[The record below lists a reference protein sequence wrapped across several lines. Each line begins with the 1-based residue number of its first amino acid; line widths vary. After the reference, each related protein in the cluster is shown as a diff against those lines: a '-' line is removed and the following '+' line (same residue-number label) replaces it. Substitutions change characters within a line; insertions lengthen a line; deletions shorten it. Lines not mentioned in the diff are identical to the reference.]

1 MSSESERVGFKKMEF
16 RLEVTD
22 DWPPVSSET
31 LWVEE
36 LSYGRF
42 RIDNSPFFVRDLAVD
57 DIVAGLE
64 TDSPF
69 LTFVE
74 RVKSGGHSTVWVITM
89 DQSIKET
96 LIESVRRQGCFVEVS
111 PWPSLLSLDV
121 PSKRA
126 LKDLRSTL
134 KELGQ
139 NSDISVVE
147 SCLG

>member
-1 MSSESERVGFKKMEF
+1 MEF
-16 RLEVTD
+16 RLETTD

-57 DIVAGLE
+57 DIVVGLE
-64 TDSPF
+64 TESPF

-74 RVKSGGHSTVWVITM
+74 KVASGGHSTVWVITI
-89 DQSIKET
+89 DQSIKES
-96 LIESVRRQGCFVEVS
+96 LIDSVRSQGCFVEVS

-121 PSKRA
+121 PSKRS
-126 LKDLRSTL
+126 LKDLRSML
-134 KELGQ
+134 RKLGQ
-139 NSDISVVE
+139 HSDISVVE